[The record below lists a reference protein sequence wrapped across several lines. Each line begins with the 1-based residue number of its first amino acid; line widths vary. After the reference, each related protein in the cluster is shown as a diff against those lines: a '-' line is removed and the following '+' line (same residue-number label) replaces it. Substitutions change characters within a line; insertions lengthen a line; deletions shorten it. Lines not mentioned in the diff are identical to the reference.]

1 MVFSEVGCEE
11 KSGGRTSM
19 DRVFD
24 DAVSRHLL
32 HRHGDLLEM
41 DSVEIHPL
49 AGVYNALFSG
59 CSIPLRLYVSWQGSS
74 RGILADSVSDHD
86 RGFTKNARALAFPF
100 KIALIA
106 TILATKSLCTYRSR
120 KIVARSRENDAIMS
134 WLFAGKKA
142 IQHTLYNHA

>member
-1 MVFSEVGCEE
+1 
-11 KSGGRTSM
+11 M
-19 DRVFD
+19 DRIVD

-32 HRHGDLLEM
+32 RRHGDLLEI

-49 AGVYNALFSG
+49 AGISNILFSG
-59 CSIPLRLYVSWQGSS
+59 GFIPLRLYVLWQSS
-74 RGILADSVSDHD
+74 SHGILAVSVADHD
-86 RGFTKNARALAFPF
+86 RRFTKNARALAFPF

-120 KIVARSRENDAIMS
+120 KIVARWGEYDAIMS